1 MPSPSRRRLLQV
13 GFTSTA
19 SLVGL
24 AGCLDES
31 TGVGDT
37 SRSSQSDTATGTR
50 TTTETSTGA
59 ESTRLLSWVPA
70 PDSFPGV
77 DRDFELVT
85 ADAAAIYERRDAFGG
100 EPNGYPTFRRNVLGP
115 ISLLEP
121 EPGTVDSVVQV
132 QSGRLVL
139 AATSTADADLETAF
153 TDAGLTKDGTV
164 SGQTKY
170 TGSVDGTQLV
180 CVAVDGVIVLT
191 RNSESPAET
200 IAAVL
205 SAKHGEIPRYIERSD
220 DLTTIRN
227 ALPARHFGVVTARDL
242 NGSGV
247 VESGTGFGYAWTFG
261 PEETTIVAAV
271 AYPEGEVPAES
282 DFTSYL
288 ADQRGLRDYGE
299 FTAETQG
306 RVLIATGTIPTEDFD
321 LLADGDPGERP
332 TRGPRPPQ
340 IQFGFE
346 YYPDEAEVRLRHEGG
361 DEANAE
367 NLTVT
372 LDGEETAAQWAQN
385 YESVQAGDALTVDV
399 SEAESGATLR
409 IIWAEDSVS
418 SMLAR
423 FTLP

>member
-1 MPSPSRRRLLQV
+1 MPSPSRRRLLQI
-13 GFTSTA
+13 GLTSTA

-37 SRSSQSDTATGTR
+37 TTSSQPDTGTE
-50 TTTETSTGA
+50 TGTPTETSTES
-59 ESTRLLSWVPA
+59 ESTKLLSWVPD
-70 PDSFPGV
+70 PDAFPGA

-100 EPNGYPTFRRNVLGP
+100 ENDAYSTFRKTVLGP
-115 ISLLEP
+115 VSLLEP
-121 EPGTVDSVVQV
+121 EPGTVESVVHA
-132 QSGRLVL
+132 QSGQLIL
-139 AATSTADADLETAF
+139 AATSKADTDLETAF
-153 TDAGLTKDGTV
+153 TDAGLTADGTV
-164 SGQTKY
+164 SGQTTY
-170 TGSVDGTQLV
+170 TGSVEGTQLA
-180 CVAVDGVIVLT
+180 CVAVDGTIVLT
-191 RNSESPAET
+191 RNSESPTEI
-200 IAAVL
+200 IAAAL
-205 SAKHGEIPRYIERSD
+205 GAKNGEEPRYVETSD

-227 ALPARHFGVVTARDL
+227 ALPAGHFGVVTARDV

-247 VESGTGFGYAWTFG
+247 VGSGTGFGYAWTFG
-261 PEETTIVAAV
+261 AEETTVAVAV

-282 DFTSYL
+282 DLSSYL
-288 ADQRGLRDYGE
+288 ADRRGFRDYGD

-306 RVLIATGTIPTEDFD
+306 RVLLATGTIPTEKFD
-321 LLADGDPGERP
+321 LLSDGDPGERT
-332 TRGPRPPQ
+332 TRPARPPQ
-340 IQFGFE
+340 INFGFE
-346 YYPDEAEVRLRHEGG
+346 YDAEAGEVRLRHEGG
-361 DEANAE
+361 DNATAE

-409 IIWAEDSVS
+409 IVWAEDGVS
-418 SMLAR
+418 SVLAR